1 MKFKTQWNAKEFPRK
16 REKNDAPSM
25 TKQDDAMSVKE
36 MIDRYVHGLPIQGDK
51 VPMYYGDL
59 DVTDITKMD
68 LVDQQEAL
76 ENLREQSKRLDEE
89 ATVRADLIRR
99 KKLETEKAQRDK
111 LKKEL
116 RDEMARESEADSTNN
131 P

>member
-1 MKFKTQWNAKEFPRK
+1 
-16 REKNDAPSM
+16 M

-36 MIDRYVHGLPIQGDK
+36 MIDRYVHGLPMEGDR

-59 DVTDITKMD
+59 DVTDITKLD

-76 ENLREQSKRLDEE
+76 EILREKAKQMDQE
-89 ATVRADLIRR
+89 ATLRADLIRR
-99 KKLETEKAQRDK
+99 KKIDIEKAAREK
-111 LKKEL
+111 LKNELRKEL
-116 RDEMARESEADSTNN
+116 EMGLPREAGTNN